1 VTKTLFFAITMLG
14 LAGSLSAQN
23 VVEEWIVPGGSGS
36 VTNNTW
42 LNASHTGRGIDFIA
56 AGVPQNTLGESVVA
70 VTNGIAGNSSVQIL
84 AADDGQHLTSFVM
97 TPTASPTIDHYRL
110 ATSEDGYIFVN
121 GYDGT
126 VQQYTMAGGA
136 PVVVVPA
143 SVYGTVIP
151 AITGN
156 GRALE
161 VTGSVSAGTAIII
174 VGRGQTLAFFGNS
187 PGATTTFNY
196 LGQVSLAAEFTTND
210 IASIGS
216 YDGSVVYVSPM
227 NSGTASAAVQRVTV
241 TYSPTFSAVINLVSQ
256 YAVFAKQGLA
266 VNATNTRMA
275 IGEAGGTQDGFAIAD
290 ITMEGLNLANIA
302 PAPGL
307 DGDLDDVYDAGDL
320 DLNASNAVVD
330 IAIDPQTDE
339 TYGYSSQITG
349 LEAASGAV
357 MKLRVAESDI
367 SDWNLY

>member
-1 VTKTLFFAITMLG
+1 VTKTLFSAITILG

-23 VVEEWIVPGGSGS
+23 VVEQWIVPGGSGS
-36 VTNNTW
+36 TTNNTW

-56 AGVPQNTLGESVVA
+56 AGVPQNTLGESVIA
-70 VTNGIAGNSSVQIL
+70 VTNGIAGNSSVQIM
-84 AADDGQHLTSFVM
+84 AADDGQHLSSFVM

-136 PVVVVPA
+136 PVVAVAA

-161 VTGSVSAGTAIII
+161 VTGNVSAGTAKII
-174 VGRGQTLAFFGNS
+174 VGRGQTLAFFGNT
-187 PGATTTFNY
+187 PEATSTFSY

-210 IASIGS
+210 IASIAS
-216 YDGSVVYVSPM
+216 YDGSLVYVSPT
-227 NSGTASAAVQRVTV
+227 NGTNVQRVTV
-241 TYSPTFSAVINLVSQ
+241 TYTPAFDAVKNGAVSQ
-256 YAVFAKQGLA
+256 YAVFIKQGLA
-266 VNATNTRMA
+266 INATGTRMA
-275 IGEAGGTQDGFAIAD
+275 IGEAGGPQDGFAIAN
-290 ITMEGLNLANIA
+290 ITMEGMNLANIA

-307 DGDLDDVYDAGDL
+307 DGDLDSVYDAGDL
-320 DLNASNAVVD
+320 NLDASNAVVD
-330 IAIDPQTDE
+330 VAMDPLTDE
-339 TYGYSSQITG
+339 VYGYSSQITG

-357 MKLRVAESDI
+357 MKLRVAEADV